1 MFRKHTLEQDSA
13 EGFHRRF
20 CNFTGV
26 GIEAL
31 TLAELDERIA
41 HWVADKSAPSHHLA
55 CLNAYCV
62 ALSLRDRELRSIY
75 NRSAVAGADG
85 MPFARWI
92 QWVFK
97 ARCDQLSGR
106 EIVLHLAER
115 AKETNHTFY
124 LYGGAPEVL
133 EAARAHMEAAFPHIR
148 IVGAYSPPFRDLTAE
163 EERAVC
169 EDIGHLRPDIILVF
183 LGTPK
188 QDHWIDAHVPVF
200 RGAVLVSAGAVVD
213 FFGGRVKTAPAWITA
228 SGFEWVYRLFGR
240 DFRRLWK
247 RYTYYNL
254 AFVSAFVL
262 QLTGLRRYPLER
274 GSVEGPGGEHS
285 AMPAAADQ

>member
-1 MFRKHTLEQDSA
+1 MFQKHTLEQDSA

-31 TLAELDERIA
+31 TFAQLDERIQR
-41 HWVADKSAPSHHLA
+41 WVADKSAPAHHLA

-62 ALSLRDRELRSIY
+62 SLALRDKELRGIY
-75 NRSAVAGADG
+75 NRSSVAGADG
-85 MPFARWI
+85 MPFARWTR
-92 QWVFK
+92 WVLNEP
-97 ARCDQLSGR
+97 CDQLSGR

-115 AKETNHTFY
+115 SKETNYAFY
-124 LYGGAPEVL
+124 LYGGAPDVL
-133 EAARAHMEAAFPHIR
+133 EKARTHLETAFPHIR
-148 IVGAYSPPFRDLTAE
+148 VVGAHSPPFRDLTAE

-169 EDIGHLRPDIILVF
+169 EDIDRLRPDIILVF

-188 QDHWIDAHVPVF
+188 QDYWIDAHLPVF

-213 FFGGRVKTAPAWITA
+213 FFGGRVKTAPAWIRD
-228 SGFEWVYRLFGR
+228 SGFEWLYRLLGR

-254 AFVSAFVL
+254 VFLVAFLL
-262 QLTGLRRYPLER
+262 QLTGLRRYPLQR
-274 GSVEGPGGEHS
+274 GSVEGPVREDSADSGGS
-285 AMPAAADQ
+285 N